1 MRKFF
6 RITIEIISDAIY
18 GFLYFI
24 ENQLLNFSRL
34 LYFMLPY
41 LMLFIGEYV
50 YRFRE
55 VYAIGSEVFIPI
67 FIMITAYFIRT
78 YANKIGKGTEVPTPE
93 KRFTEISD
101 DGEVSVDRERLN
113 ELLLYVAD
121 VEDYLERKGLL

>member
-6 RITIEIISDAIY
+6 RITREIISDAIY

-55 VYAIGSEVFIPI
+55 GYAIGSEVFIPI

>member
-6 RITIEIISDAIY
+6 RITREIISDVIY

-50 YRFRE
+50 YRFRGG
-55 VYAIGSEVFIPI
+55 YAIGSEVFIPV
-67 FIMITAYFIRT
+67 FILIIAWLLRS

-101 DGEVSVDRERLN
+101 EGEVLVERERLN
-113 ELLLYVAD
+113 ELLIYMAD
-121 VEDYLERKGLL
+121 LEDYLEHKGLL